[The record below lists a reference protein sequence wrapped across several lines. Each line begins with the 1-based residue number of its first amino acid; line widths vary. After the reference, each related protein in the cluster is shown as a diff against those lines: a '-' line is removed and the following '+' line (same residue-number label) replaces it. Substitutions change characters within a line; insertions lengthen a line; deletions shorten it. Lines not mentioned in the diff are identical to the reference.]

1 MIQTEYI
8 KIRIYDTEIYSLAE
22 KMKEYK
28 HPWINIIIKD
38 NYPDTIEFDDDWTA
52 ILYEDLIF

>member
-38 NYPDTIEFDDDWTA
+38 NYPDTIEFDDD
-52 ILYEDLIF
+52 